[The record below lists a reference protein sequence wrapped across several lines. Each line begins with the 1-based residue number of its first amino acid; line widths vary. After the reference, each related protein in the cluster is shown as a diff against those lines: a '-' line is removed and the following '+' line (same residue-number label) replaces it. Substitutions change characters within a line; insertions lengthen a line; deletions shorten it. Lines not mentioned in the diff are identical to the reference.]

1 LPKEL
6 LTQFSGHA
14 NTIADT
20 FRAAFAKHRVGG
32 CKIDMTAPE
41 GSTHGGLLALQ
52 HLTLLPA
59 EGMNIV
65 VGTVNA
71 QEKRAEL
78 RGYDYVTRVYEE
90 RFKKPPPF
98 ARAEYEGFV
107 EKSKPV
113 LAAFGLAIVM
123 ADEAPDGPGPM
134 RGGSVPVEGS
144 RADTGGPT
152 DDATSRS
159 RWRLFLVIS
168 LVLLVGV
175 ALLMYLR

>member
-1 LPKEL
+1 MPKEL

-32 CKIDMTAPE
+32 CSIDMTAPE

-52 HLTLLPA
+52 HLTLHPA
-59 EGMNIV
+59 DGMNIV

-78 RGYDYVTRVYEE
+78 RAYDVVGKSYEE
-90 RFKKPPPF
+90 RFKKPVPF

-107 EKSKPV
+107 EKSKPI
-113 LAAFGLAIVM
+113 LAAFGLEVVITDAPRAPLVS
-123 ADEAPDGPGPM
+123 APEAPAP
-134 RGGSVPVEGS
+134 
-144 RADTGGPT
+144 A
-152 DDATSRS
+152 DDAVSAK

-168 LVLLVGV
+168 IVLFVGI
-175 ALLMYLR
+175 ALLLLLR